1 VVDDH
6 VKQNVHFA
14 IECHGVVPGPDD
26 APQSVCVSSHWI
38 RSCLEVCLTD
48 IYIYIYTRLSLSTS
62 TTGFMRIKSL
72 DLVLFRDMLD

>member
-1 VVDDH
+1 MVDDH

-48 IYIYIYTRLSLSTS
+48 RES
-62 TTGFMRIKSL
+62 
-72 DLVLFRDMLD
+72 